1 MKVRIC
7 ILGILL
13 YIDVSYLFHNVH
25 YIQIHFVPSGATIS
39 LVGDV
44 QVQEGVSAATSNVCI
59 SLNTAALSVG
69 CSLTVTA
76 GTVQDTAGK

>member
-1 MKVRIC
+1 M
-7 ILGILL
+7 
-13 YIDVSYLFHNVH
+13 H
-25 YIQIHFVPSGATIS
+25 YIQLHFVTSGATIS

-44 QVQEGVSAATSNVCI
+44 QVQEGVRAAANNVCI

-76 GTVQDTAGK
+76 GTVQDTAGKLTYTHIYIIYTYIEKYVML